1 MIKDVTCTSCGFNKV
16 YEKPVEVF
24 SNCPKCGSKSQHI
37 KYNPKSVGKKDF
49 VNVAYPELERYS
61 RSMGVPPADIKKYQK
76 MYPGSEYNSNGDL
89 RIKNYTHREY
99 ERKRRGMV
107 DLGNRR

>member
-1 MIKDVTCTSCGFNKV
+1 MIKDVTCTSCGFNKI

-24 SNCPKCGSKSQHI
+24 SNCPKCGSKSKRI
-37 KYNPKSVGKKDF
+37 KYNPKTQGGYKT
-49 VNVAYPELERYS
+49 NICYAENERYS
-61 RSMGVPPADIKKYQK
+61 RSMGVPPADIEKYQK
-76 MYPGSEYNSNGDL
+76 MYPGSEYNEKGDL

-107 DLGNRR
+107 DLGNRK

>member
-1 MIKDVTCTSCGFNKV
+1 MIKDVTCTSCGFNKI
-16 YEKPVEVF
+16 YEKSVRVF
-24 SNCPKCGSKSQHI
+24 SSCPKCGSKSCRIQYLKQKRI
-37 KYNPKSVGKKDF
+37 PGKF
-49 VNVAYPELERYS
+49 VNISYGEHERYS
-61 RSMGVPPADIKKYQK
+61 RSMGVPPADIEKYQK